1 MRTFSTL
8 CAASSWTASLL
19 PSDLQD
25 KKHPQKMHPFR
36 NASFKDALWV
46 CGRRPAP
53 ALSYQ
58 GAALTS
64 EKIHVMNTV
73 GATEL
78 DLSVSNGAVNVTV
91 DPKAVYGRVRVHTAA
106 TEGPAADAVNDT
118 KFTERGDKLTVSVP
132 DDMVGG
138 NSGSSVVQIGGSTFS
153 FGGVV
158 NTGTMTGVTI
168 SDGDVWV
175 GGQCIVAGG
184 QVVAQQGA
192 KVGGATSTITVDI
205 ILPAASSLAVS
216 TKNAETTVRGDLET
230 IRFDAR
236 NGSLQAG
243 GVTVL
248 EAETHNGSVL
258 VDSVDAELE
267 ASTHNGSI
275 TIGTYNGRRGCART
289 HNGDV
294 TISATPTS
302 SGRLA
307 ARTHNGNIRVCGAG
321 HLDLKTSTHNGRVW

>member
-1 MRTFSTL
+1 M
-8 CAASSWTASLL
+8 
-19 PSDLQD
+19 
-25 KKHPQKMHPFR
+25 
-36 NASFKDALWV
+36 
-46 CGRRPAP
+46 
-53 ALSYQ
+53 
-58 GAALTS
+58 TS
-64 EKIHVMNTV
+64 EKIHVMNTA
-73 GATEL
+73 GAIEL

-106 TEGPAADAVNDT
+106 TEGPVADAVNDA

-138 NSGSSVVQIGGSTFS
+138 INSSSVVQVGGSTFS
-153 FGGVV
+153 FGGGVV

-175 GGQCIVAGG
+175 GGERIVANG

-192 KVGGATSTITVDI
+192 KVGGATGTITVDVV
-205 ILPAASSLAVS
+205 LPVGSSLAVS
-216 TKNAETTVRGDLET
+216 TKNAETTVRGDLES

-243 GVTVL
+243 GVKVL

-258 VDSVDAELE
+258 VDSVDTELE

-275 TIGTYNGRRGCART
+275 TIGAYNGRRGSART

-294 TISATPTS
+294 TISATPTA

-307 ARTHNGNIRVCGAG
+307 ARTHNGNIRVRGAG

>member
-1 MRTFSTL
+1 M
-8 CAASSWTASLL
+8 
-19 PSDLQD
+19 
-25 KKHPQKMHPFR
+25 
-36 NASFKDALWV
+36 
-46 CGRRPAP
+46 
-53 ALSYQ
+53 
-58 GAALTS
+58 TS
-64 EKIHVMNTV
+64 EQTHIMNT
-73 GATEL
+73 ADAIEL

-106 TEGPAADAVNDT
+106 TEGAIADAVNET
-118 KFTERGDKLTVSVP
+118 QFTERGDKLTVSVP
-132 DDMVGG
+132 DHMADGING
-138 NSGSSVVQIGGSTFS
+138 TGITQIFNSGGRYGSSSYS
-153 FGGVV
+153 VV
-158 NTGTMTGVTI
+158 NTGSMTGSVVAN
-168 SDGDVWV
+168 GGRDVWV
-175 GGQCIVAGG
+175 DGRQIVKDGKVIAAEGT
-184 QVVAQQGA
+184 A
-192 KVGGATSTITVDI
+192 VGGGAGTITVDI
-205 ILPAASSLAVS
+205 VLPAASSLAVS

-243 GVTVL
+243 GVKVL

-258 VDSVDAELE
+258 VDSVDQELE

-275 TIGTYNGRRGCART
+275 TIGAYNGRRGSART

-307 ARTHNGNIRVCGAG
+307 ARTHNGNIRVRGAG

>member
-1 MRTFSTL
+1 M
-8 CAASSWTASLL
+8 
-19 PSDLQD
+19 
-25 KKHPQKMHPFR
+25 
-36 NASFKDALWV
+36 
-46 CGRRPAP
+46 
-53 ALSYQ
+53 
-58 GAALTS
+58 TS
-64 EKIHVMNTV
+64 EKIHVMNTA

-106 TEGPAADAVNDT
+106 TEGPVADAVNDT
-118 KFTERGDKLTVSVP
+118 QFTELGNTLTVAVP
-132 DDMVGG
+132 DDLAGG
-138 NSGSSVVQIGGSTFS
+138 ISGSNVVQIGGSTFS
-153 FGGVV
+153 FNGGVV

-175 GGQCIVAGG
+175 GGQRIVANG
-184 QVVAQQGA
+184 QVVVQQGA
-192 KVGGATSTITVDI
+192 KVGGATGTITVDV

-216 TKNAETTVRGDLET
+216 TKSAETTVRGGLET

-243 GVTVL
+243 GVKVL

-258 VDSVDAELE
+258 VDSVGQELE

-275 TIGTYNGRRGCART
+275 TVGAYNGRRG
-289 HNGDV
+289 
-294 TISATPTS
+294 S
-302 SGRLA
+302 
-307 ARTHNGNIRVCGAG
+307 ARTHNGNIRVRGAG